1 MQSESLFSLYKF
13 YNLSTIFPNLLYCNY
28 AFKKCFSYLVMI
40 TLITKTSRYVLFFC
54 FFLPSEL
61 RYYVKHRSYSINTHG
76 SEDIVAVELDIG
88 DNIDLNSKGAPRRQF
103 SEKERCKET

>member
-1 MQSESLFSLYKF
+1 MFLLLGYDHINNKD
-13 YNLSTIFPNLLYCNY
+13 FPVR
-28 AFKKCFSYLVMI
+28 FV
-40 TLITKTSRYVLFFC
+40 C

-76 SEDIVAVELDIG
+76 PEDIVAVELGIG
-88 DNIDLNSKGAPRRQF
+88 DNTDLNSKGAPRRQF

>member
-1 MQSESLFSLYKF
+1 MFLLLGYDHI
-13 YNLSTIFPNLLYCNY
+13 NNNDFP
-28 AFKKCFSYLVMI
+28 V
-40 TLITKTSRYVLFFC
+40 R

-76 SEDIVAVELDIG
+76 PKDMVAVELGIR
-88 DNIDLNSKGAPRRQF
+88 DNTDLNRKGAPRRQF